1 MRCIDRTTKTN
12 TYASG
17 LLPDWNK
24 AVTAKAPP
32 KTQSSKR
39 SRLEVVEA
47 GLADSDADAINP
59 FSSRDASN
67 VQKPQTASNSKV
79 VALKRDVSRQ
89 NEVRTQLWIFDQ
101 SN

>member
-1 MRCIDRTTKTN
+1 MQCIDRMTKTN
-12 TYASG
+12 TYTSG

-24 AVTAKAPP
+24 AVTAKPPP

-39 SRLEVVEA
+39 SHLEEVEG

-59 FSSRDASN
+59 FSSRDASDL
-67 VQKPQTASNSKV
+67 QKPRTASNSKV
-79 VALKRDVSRQ
+79 VALKRDVSCR
-89 NEVRTQLWIFDQ
+89 NEVWTQLWNFDQ